1 MITKLLL
8 RGARRLRSEISNLT
22 VKTNKGT
29 NNMDE
34 NNRALI
40 FGMAAFFAGVM
51 IGLGTGILLAPQSGE
66 RTRRQLQNRALDV
79 QEDAETL
86 MKDTKEIVS
95 DWVGRGKKFMENS

>member
-1 MITKLLL
+1 
-8 RGARRLRSEISNLT
+8 
-22 VKTNKGT
+22 
-29 NNMDE
+29 MDE